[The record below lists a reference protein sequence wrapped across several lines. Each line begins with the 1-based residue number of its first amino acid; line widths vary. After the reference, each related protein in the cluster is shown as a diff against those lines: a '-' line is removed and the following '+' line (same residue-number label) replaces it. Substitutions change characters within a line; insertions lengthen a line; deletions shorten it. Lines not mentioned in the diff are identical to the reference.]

1 MEVFDHHCPF
11 VNNCVGKRN
20 YRFFVLFLVGIFATI
35 ASAAVNLI
43 VFFITQ
49 DGTID
54 STVAIIISA
63 VVLGLIALPMIGFL
77 IFHIYLSIK
86 GKTTR

>member
-1 MEVFDHHCPF
+1 M
-11 VNNCVGKRN
+11 
-20 YRFFVLFLVGIFATI
+20 GIFATI

-49 DGTID
+49 DGTVD

>member
-1 MEVFDHHCPF
+1 M
-11 VNNCVGKRN
+11 NNCVGKRN
-20 YRFFVLFLVGIFATI
+20 YRFFILFLVGIFCTI

-43 VFFITQ
+43 VFFVSQ
-49 DGTID
+49 DGTVD

-63 VVLGLIALPMIGFL
+63 VAFGLIAIPMIGFL
-77 IFHIYLSIK
+77 IFHIYLSLK

>member
-1 MEVFDHHCPF
+1 M
-11 VNNCVGKRN
+11 
-20 YRFFVLFLVGIFATI
+20 VGIFATI

-49 DGTID
+49 DGTVD

>member
-49 DGTID
+49 DGTVD

>member
-1 MEVFDHHCPF
+1 M
-11 VNNCVGKRN
+11 
-20 YRFFVLFLVGIFATI
+20 LFLVGIFATI